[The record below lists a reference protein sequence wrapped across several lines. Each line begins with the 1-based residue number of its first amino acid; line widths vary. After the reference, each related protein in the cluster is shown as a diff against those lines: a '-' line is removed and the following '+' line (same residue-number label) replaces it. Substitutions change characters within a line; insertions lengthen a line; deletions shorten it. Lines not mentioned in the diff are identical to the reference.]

1 VKSAETV
8 AYEVMRAARR
18 LLLRPRPGKVAARAL
33 TVMAAPEV
41 AALLT
46 EPRLGMVEAVAEL
59 TDAVLE
65 VRADPALARDA
76 FDLVERD

>member
-1 VKSAETV
+1 
-8 AYEVMRAARR
+8 M
-18 LLLRPRPGKVAARAL
+18 AARAL